1 MRITELKSRMA
12 DYFSDSDT
20 YARDIVHSELGGRT
34 VNEALV
40 AGDEPGDIW
49 RAVIAHNP
57 EMPLKF
63 R

>member
-34 VNEALV
+34 VNEALT
-40 AGDEPGDIW
+40 AGDEPADIW